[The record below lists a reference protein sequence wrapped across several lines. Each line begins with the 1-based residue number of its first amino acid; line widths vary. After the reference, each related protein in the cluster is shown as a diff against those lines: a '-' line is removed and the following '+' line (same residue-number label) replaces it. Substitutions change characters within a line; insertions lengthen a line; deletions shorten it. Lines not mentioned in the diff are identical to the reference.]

1 MPHNALGPYGFTIS
15 FFQSHWPIIGEKD
28 GKVMEEFR
36 QSRSIPKA
44 LDAIFITLVPKKDKV
59 EDMLMPANDQSN
71 I

>member
-1 MPHNALGPYGFTIS
+1 
-15 FFQSHWPIIGEKD
+15 
-28 GKVMEEFR
+28 MEEFR